1 MKSAA
6 TPAFPRRRASSPLS
20 IRILAAIGMLAGAT
34 CAHAQN
40 DGVLSEV
47 VVTASGKQQMVKDA
61 PASISVITREEL
73 DKLPVSSAA
82 DAINRLEGV
91 SVHGDSPN
99 SADISIRGMPGE
111 YTLILVDGKRQ
122 NTRETMNRG
131 TGGVQANFLPP
142 LDAIER
148 IEVVRGPMGTLYG
161 ADAMGGVVNII
172 TRKVPSEWHGSVTL
186 SATRQEHSE
195 LGDSRQADF
204 WVGGP
209 IKADALG
216 LQIYGQYLRRY
227 EDDIYYARPYV
238 SGAHGLRDR
247 SIGAKLS
254 AKLSDRQ
261 DLTLDL
267 GTETFSHLREPGHS
281 IAATAAATETRHSRD
296 HFALTHEGRWSF
308 GNSRV
313 ALSQEIGKQV
323 DYTNGARNVA
333 RPEVTN
339 TVLDGQLS
347 LPFTRH
353 LLRLGAQYQ
362 RGSVS
367 GISQQ
372 DAIPGFPTANV
383 DKVDIDSWAL
393 SVEDDFFLNERFT
406 LTAGAR
412 LDHHDLYGSHWSPRL
427 YGVYQLDDAW
437 TLRGGIASGFKAPTL
452 RQSVAGYCMTTG
464 GNTPSRG
471 NLCGN
476 PNLDP
481 ETSLTQE
488 FGVAWQ
494 WAPRASLSATVF
506 NNDFKNKV
514 ASYDTGVVDPRMPSR
529 TIYIYDNI
537 DNVTIRGLEV
547 ALNFP
552 LTRTLSF
559 DGNYTYVKS
568 KREGGGEFSFD
579 NSSLDGKPLDKTP
592 EHMVKAQLDW
602 TPGDAFSA
610 YLRANYYGKSYWA
623 GFRNGAMN
631 VRERPAS
638 ATLDVGGQYNFSSAL
653 KLKFALL
660 NVTDRMVAVD
670 DRTRATGLDG
680 NWLQDEGRRLWVAL
694 NASF

>member
-1 MKSAA
+1 MKPTADIHSH
-6 TPAFPRRRASSPLS
+6 RSVLPLA
-20 IRILAAIGMLAGAT
+20 RCILAAIAAMAGSASV
-34 CAHAQN
+34 HAQEESM
-40 DGVLSEV
+40 LSAV
-47 VVTASGKQQMVKDA
+47 VVSAAGKQQMVKDA
-61 PASISVITREEL
+61 PASISVITREEI
-73 DKLPVSSAA
+73 DKLPVGSAV

-91 SVHGDSPN
+91 NVNGDSPN
-99 SADISIRGMPGE
+99 SSDISIRGMPGE

-122 NTRETMNRG
+122 GTRETMNRG

-161 ADAMGGVVNII
+161 ADAMGGVINII
-172 TRKVPSEWHGSVTL
+172 TRKVPTAWRGSVTL
-186 SATRQEHSE
+186 SATKQEHSD

-216 LQIYGQYLRRY
+216 LQVYGQYVRRY
-227 EDDIYYARPYV
+227 EDDIYYPLPFV
-238 SGAHGLRDR
+238 SGAHGSRDR

-254 AKLSDRQ
+254 ARLSDNQ
-261 DLTLDL
+261 DLTLDV
-267 GTETFSHLREPGHS
+267 GTEDFSYLREPGHS
-281 IAATAAATETRHSRD
+281 IAATADGTETRHSRD
-296 HFALTHEGRWSF
+296 HISLTHEGRWSF
-308 GNSRV
+308 GSSRV
-313 ALSQEIGKQV
+313 VLSQEVGKQN
-323 DYTNGARNVA
+323 DYTNGVRNVA

-339 TVLDGQLS
+339 RVFDGQLS
-347 LPFTRH
+347 LPFSRH

-362 RGSVS
+362 LSSVE

-372 DAIPGFPTANV
+372 DSIPGFPAPNV

-393 SVEDDFFLNERFT
+393 SAEDDFFFSDRFT
-406 LTAGAR
+406 LTAGVR
-412 LDHHDLYGSHWSPRL
+412 LDHHELYGSHWSPRL
-427 YGVYQLDDAW
+427 YGVYQLDEAW

-464 GNTPSRG
+464 GNTPKRG

-494 WAPRASLSATVF
+494 WAPGSSLSATVF

-514 ASYDTGVVDPRMPSR
+514 ASYDTGVDDPRMPSR
-529 TIYIYDNI
+529 SIYVYDNI

-552 LTRTLSF
+552 LTRTLGF

-568 KREGGGEFSFD
+568 EREGGGEFSYD

-592 EHMVKAQLDW
+592 RHMLKAQLDW
-602 TPGDAFSA
+602 TPNDAFSGW
-610 YLRANYYGKSYWA
+610 LRANYYGKSYYA
-623 GFRNGAMN
+623 GFRNGATN

-638 ATLDVGGQYNFSSAL
+638 ATLDIGGQYAFSPTLTL
-653 KLKFALL
+653 KAALL
-660 NVTDRMVAVD
+660 NVTDRMVAID
-670 DRTRATGLDG
+670 NRTRTTGLDG
-680 NWLQDEGRRLWVAL
+680 NWMQDEGRRLWVAL
-694 NASF
+694 NAGF